1 MTISSQSHSITM
13 HETQRW
19 LVVPIQEELSQTAA
33 ASIQQQILERVHARP
48 LIGVVIDL
56 AGVQIIDSA
65 LWTTFINTSR
75 MIKVMGVPSVLTG
88 LNPGA
93 VASIIDLQLD
103 CDEIET
109 AMQLEDALT
118 MLTRRC
124 PNPSELAL
132 APEATSAE
140 ADPTTNTAI
149 DAPNHAQ

>member
-1 MTISSQSHSITM
+1 M
-13 HETQRW
+13 HETQRC

-33 ASIQQQILERVHARP
+33 VIIQQQILERVHARP

-118 MLTRRC
+118 MLTRGC
-124 PNPSELAL
+124 PDPSELEL
-132 APEATSAE
+132 EPAPEATPAE

-149 DAPNHAQ
+149 DASNDAQ

>member
-1 MTISSQSHSITM
+1 M
-13 HETQRW
+13 HETQRC

-33 ASIQQQILERVHARP
+33 VSIQQQILERVHARP

-118 MLTRRC
+118 MLTRGC
-124 PNPSELAL
+124 PNPSELEL
-132 APEATSAE
+132 EPAPEATPAE

-149 DAPNHAQ
+149 DASNDAQ